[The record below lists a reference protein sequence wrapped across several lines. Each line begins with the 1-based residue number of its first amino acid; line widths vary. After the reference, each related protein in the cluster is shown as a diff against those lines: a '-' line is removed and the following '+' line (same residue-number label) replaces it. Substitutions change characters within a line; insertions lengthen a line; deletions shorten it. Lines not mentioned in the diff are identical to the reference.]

1 MLLNL
6 VSWLLLTVSGAMV
19 GSAILTIAKCPDFR
33 HFGDQFITAAW
44 LGLLTFATILLGL
57 SIFLPLRP
65 GISFTLLAMLTA
77 LAACFKRARDL
88 LKFPRPGRTNSA
100 IAGVAI
106 LAAIAALN
114 STRLVQAY
122 DTGLYHYQLVRWLS
136 EYGTVPGLALIHFR
150 FAFTSSWFA
159 LAAPFDFGPF
169 RGRISGLFGGLAIF
183 LALLHFALAISRII
197 QRRAD
202 RADWFLAGGYP
213 LIFLVCFPWAFEVS
227 LSPDLPIWILTLMV
241 GWLMLIEGRPEVA
254 KGSNPEWNHSCIL
267 PFLLALGAMSIKLS
281 AAPIV
286 AVAGLFFLF
295 NSAGKLRAVFASGAI
310 ASLLVI
316 PFFAANLASSG
327 CPLYPSSLLCLDLP
341 WSVGKAAAHVIATDT
356 TNWARWGG
364 EMPAGATAWS
374 WIPTWLSQKDK
385 LMLLSLCT
393 GCLVGFGAVR
403 GWRLGKQFLWILALS
418 LAGLAFLFFNAPNPR
433 FGAGSF
439 ALCPA
444 LFAAVIG
451 PDLDRWARSHLLG
464 RRGLTNSISLASVLI
479 WMGALLALQTGWN
492 DLKIMKKVEEFNKS
506 QTPSEYHFWHRVLMA
521 PALPGSP
528 GDLMVIKNR
537 QFDRIG
543 SVQLAYERSN
553 GIEYWRSLETDQC
566 WAVSLPC
573 TPIPLE
579 GDVRLRR
586 PESGFGSGF
595 TRSPFPDTAKQMR

>member
-6 VSWLLLTVSGAMV
+6 VSWMLLTASGAMI

-33 HFGDQFITAAW
+33 HFGDQFITATW
-44 LGLLTFATILLGL
+44 LGLLSFATILLGL

-65 GISFTLLAMLTA
+65 GIAFTLLTMLTA
-77 LAACFKRARDL
+77 LAACTRRARDL
-88 LKFPRPGRTNSA
+88 LKFPYHSRTNSA
-100 IAGVAI
+100 ITGAGI

-114 STRLVQAY
+114 STRIVQAY

-169 RGRISGLFGGLAIF
+169 QGRISGLFGGLAIL
-183 LALLHFALAISRII
+183 LALLHFGLAISRIL
-197 QRRAD
+197 QRRAE

-213 LIFLVCFPWAFEVS
+213 LIFLACFAWAFEVS

-241 GWLMLIEGRPEVA
+241 GWLMLLEGRPEVA
-254 KGSNPEWNHSCIL
+254 KGSNPEWNRSRIL

-281 AAPIV
+281 AVPIV
-286 AVAGLFFLF
+286 GIAGLFFLF
-295 NSAGKLRAVFASGAI
+295 NSFGKLRALLAAGVI
-310 ASLLVI
+310 ASLAVI
-316 PFFAANLASSG
+316 PFFAANLVSSG

-341 WSVGKAAAHVIATDT
+341 WGVGKAAAQLIATDT
-356 TNWARWGG
+356 MIWARWGG
-364 EMPAGATAWS
+364 EMPPGTAAWS
-374 WIPTWLSQKDK
+374 WILTWFSQKDK
-385 LMLLSLCT
+385 LMLLSLCAA
-393 GCLVGFGAVR
+393 CLVGFVAVL
-403 GWRLGKQFLWILALS
+403 GWRLGKQFSWVLALS
-418 LAGLAFLFFNAPNPR
+418 LTGLAFLFISAPNPR

-444 LFAAVIG
+444 LFAAVVG
-451 PDLDRWARSHLLG
+451 LDLDRWVRSRFLG
-464 RRGLTNSISLASVLI
+464 RHVLTHSISLASVLI
-479 WMGALLALQTGWN
+479 GMSALLALQAGWN
-492 DLKIMKKVEEFNKS
+492 DLKITRKVEEYNKS
-506 QTPSEYHFWHRVLMA
+506 QTPLEYNSWHRLLMA
-521 PALPGSP
+521 PALPRSP

-573 TPIPLE
+573 SPIPIE
-579 GDVRLRR
+579 HDVRLRR
-586 PESGFGSGF
+586 PERGFRSGF
-595 TRSPFPDTAKQMR
+595 TRAAYPDTAKQMR